1 MALVKTAALAAKPT
15 SGSKELPK
23 AQPAARTS
31 STSARRAQDRS
42 RVRREKASER
52 IAAATEELAAG
63 IAQASAAAKQLRR
76 SLEEIAA
83 AGEEAAGAAQESQ
96 KAISGLGA
104 VFTRARGGAE
114 RSRQSTEA
122 LQVLLIEVGAQIDS
136 SVTAVSASAARQLAS
151 IDIVAKLEQSA
162 RTVGEITGT
171 VSDISDKTNL
181 LALNAAIEAA
191 RAGEHGRGFA
201 VVAEE
206 VRAFAEISERSA
218 REVQALAGTIVTEVR
233 TLAQRV
239 GTAAERAEAE
249 ARSGR
254 TVLTTLD
261 ALRDGMAAMAKGAQA
276 IALATAEAEAGSLEA
291 QRGAE
296 QVASAAE
303 EQAAAA
309 AEAQQ
314 AVQQQ
319 TTSLEQSQQTAQSLA
334 QLAEALQGEGVRLEG
349 EQIASAAEQ
358 LSATVQ
364 ELSGAASEILS
375 AMDEISRGAR
385 IQGVATQQ
393 SAAAVSQI
401 ERAVVSTRDVATASV
416 ERMATI
422 APLLAEGRATVGRLS
437 QSVADAVG
445 ETEAVIGLIAPLE
458 GAGRQIERIVD
469 GIALI
474 AVQTNMLA
482 VSGSVEA
489 ARAGQF
495 GRGFANVSADIRGLA
510 RDSATN
516 AGRMKDVVREIADQI
531 AAVRRG
537 LEEIVFASKPEIAK
551 NSATA
556 QRLATVEADTQSLRK
571 NADEILA
578 GTEEVLVVVRQVVTG
593 TQQIASAAEQT
604 SGAASEAAVAA
615 REQARG
621 AEDLAAAIEEI
632 ASLADE
638 LQAADG

>member
-15 SGSKELPK
+15 SGSKEIAK
-23 AQPAARTS
+23 AQAATRVS
-31 STSARRAQDRS
+31 ATSARRAQDRS

-52 IAAATEELAAG
+52 IGAATEELAAG
-63 IAQASAAAKQLRR
+63 IAEASAAAEQLRR
-76 SLEEIAA
+76 SIEEIAA

-96 KAISGLGA
+96 KAMSGLGA
-104 VFTRARGGAE
+104 VFTRARSGAE
-114 RSRQSTEA
+114 ASRQKTEA
-122 LQVLLIEVGAQIDS
+122 LQVLLIEVGTQIDS
-136 SVTAVSASAARQLAS
+136 TVMAVSASAARQLAS
-151 IDIVAKLEQSA
+151 IGIVAKLEQGA

-218 REVQALAGTIVTEVR
+218 REVQALAGTIVVEVR
-233 TLAQRV
+233 TISQRV
-239 GTAAERAEAE
+239 GSAAERGEAE
-249 ARSGR
+249 ARSGQA
-254 TVLTTLD
+254 VMATLD

-276 IALATAEAEAGSLEA
+276 IALATAEAESGSQEA

-319 TTSLEQSQQTAQSLA
+319 TTSLEQSHQTAQSLA
-334 QLAEALQGEGVRLEG
+334 ELAEALQGEGVSLEA

-375 AMDEISRGAR
+375 AIDEISRGAG
-385 IQGVATQQ
+385 IQGAATQQ

-401 ERAVVSTRDVATASV
+401 ERAAVSTRDVATTSV
-416 ERMATI
+416 ERMATMT
-422 APLLAEGRATVGRLS
+422 PLLAESRATVGRLS
-437 QSVADAVG
+437 QSIADAVS

-458 GAGRQIERIVD
+458 VAGRQIERIVD
-469 GIALI
+469 GIASI

-510 RDSATN
+510 RESAAN

-537 LEEIVFASKPEIAK
+537 LEEIVFASKPEIAR

-556 QRLATVEADTQSLRK
+556 QRLATVEADTQALRK

-578 GTEEVLVVVRQVVTG
+578 GAEEVLVVLRQVVTG
-593 TQQIASAAEQT
+593 TQQIATAAEQT

-615 REQARG
+615 RQQARG

-638 LQAADG
+638 LQTADS